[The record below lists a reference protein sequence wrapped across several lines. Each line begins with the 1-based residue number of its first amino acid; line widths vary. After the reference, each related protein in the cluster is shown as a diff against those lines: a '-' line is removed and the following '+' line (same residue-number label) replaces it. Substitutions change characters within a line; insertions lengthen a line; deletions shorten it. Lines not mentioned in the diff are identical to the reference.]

1 MVLIHAPS
9 GFGKSTLAAQ
19 WREELSRDGVAV
31 AWLTVDDDDNNV
43 VWFLAHLLESI
54 HRVRPELAASLGP
67 ALEEHGE
74 DAERYVLTSLIDE
87 IHAGDHRIAVVIDDW
102 HRVSDTRTIAA
113 LGFLLD
119 NGCHHLQII
128 VTSWSQSGLPLS
140 KMRIRDELVE
150 IDSSAL
156 RFDAAEARSF
166 FSEVGGLE
174 LSRRDVDALTTS
186 TDGWVAALQLAS
198 LSLRGDDDAASLLSR
213 LSGRNDVIGEFLAEN
228 VLDTLEPAILD
239 FLLLTSITQ
248 RTCAGL
254 ASALANVARGQ
265 AMLEEV
271 ERRGLFLQHIDEDRN
286 WFRYHQM
293 FAEFLRRRLERDRP
307 DRVEHLHRAA
317 SAWFAEHGYLNE
329 AVDHALAAGDPTM
342 AIDLVEQDET
352 NLIEQGK
359 MTTLLGIVG
368 KLPPQLVVSRAPL
381 QLLVAWANILLQHPA
396 PTYAALNR
404 FETAVEGADLSDAVR
419 ADMRTEAN
427 VVRSIA
433 EIFGDRVETV
443 DALVSEALSRPDTL
457 HPRVAGAAANI
468 AAAAAIYR
476 FDYDAARE
484 YLEWA
489 APYHEMMGPF
499 AAIYARCNAGIVAKY
514 QLAIPAAMKE
524 FRQAY
529 QMAARG
535 GAHSHGVRL
544 AGALLGELLY
554 ETGELTEATKLLE
567 ESYALGS
574 EGGTVDYMAA
584 RYVTGAL
591 LKAAAGD
598 RDSAA
603 ERLSDGMRAA
613 ENLQLP
619 RLAARITNERIRLGI
634 PIASADAARLRSVRA
649 IPHDDG
655 IATATA
661 ELDEDSGVR
670 LLSASD
676 SPAERAQACER
687 ASQLVAGI
695 DGDRRPWA
703 ALRARLLV
711 VETLTA
717 AGRVAEVEIE
727 ARPVV
732 ATCTELGLTRL
743 LIDAAL
749 A

>member
-1 MVLIHAPS
+1 M
-9 GFGKSTLAAQ
+9 
-19 WREELSRDGVAV
+19 
-31 AWLTVDDDDNNV
+31 
-43 VWFLAHLLESI
+43 
-54 HRVRPELAASLGP
+54 
-67 ALEEHGE
+67 
-74 DAERYVLTSLIDE
+74 
-87 IHAGDHRIAVVIDDW
+87 
-102 HRVSDTRTIAA
+102 
-113 LGFLLD
+113 
-119 NGCHHLQII
+119 
-128 VTSWSQSGLPLS
+128 
-140 KMRIRDELVE
+140 
-150 IDSSAL
+150 
-156 RFDAAEARSF
+156 RFDVDEARSF
-166 FSEVGGLE
+166 FSDVGGLE

-228 VLDTLEPAILD
+228 VLDTLEPEILE
-239 FLLLTSITQ
+239 FLLLTSITE

-271 ERRGLFLQHIDEDRN
+271 ERRGLFLQHIDDDRN

-307 DRVEHLHRAA
+307 DQIEHLHRAA

-342 AIDLVEQDET
+342 AVDLVEQDET
-352 NLIEQGK
+352 NLIEQGEDDDSARDREEVAAAVGGFASAAP
-359 MTTLLGIVG
+359 TLL
-368 KLPPQLVVSRAPL
+368 
-381 QLLVAWANILLQHPA
+381 AWANILLQRPA

-404 FETAVEGADLSDAVR
+404 FETAVERADLPDAVR
-419 ADMRTEAN
+419 ADMRAEAN

-433 EIFGDRVETV
+433 EIFGDRVDAV

-457 HPRVAGAAANI
+457 HPRVAGAAGNI

-476 FDYDAARE
+476 FDYDAARQ

-499 AAIYARCNAGIVAKY
+499 AAIYARCNAGIAAKY

-529 QMAARG
+529 QMAAKG
-535 GAHSHGVRL
+535 GAHSHAVRL

-554 ETGELTEATKLLE
+554 ETGELTEATRLLE

-634 PIASADAARLRSVRA
+634 PIASADAARLRSPRT
-649 IPHDDG
+649 IPHDNG

-676 SPAERAQACER
+676 SPAERAQACQR

-703 ALRARLLV
+703 ALRAQLLL

-717 AGRVAEVEIE
+717 AGRVAEAETE

-743 LIDAAL
+743 LVDAAL

>member
-1 MVLIHAPS
+1 M
-9 GFGKSTLAAQ
+9 
-19 WREELSRDGVAV
+19 

-43 VWFLAHLLESI
+43 VWFLTHLLESI
-54 HRVRPELAASLGP
+54 RRVRPELAESLGP

-87 IHAGDHRIAVVIDDW
+87 IHGGDHRIAVVIDDW
-102 HRVSDTRTIAA
+102 HRVTDTRTIAA

-150 IDSSAL
+150 IDSTAL
-156 RFDAAEARSF
+156 RFDAEEARSF
-166 FSEVGGLE
+166 FSDVGGLE

-198 LSLRGDDDAASLLSR
+198 LSLRGDDDAASLLGR

-228 VLDTLEPAILD
+228 VLDTLEPEILD
-239 FLLLTSITQ
+239 FLLLTSITE

-271 ERRGLFLQHIDEDRN
+271 ERRGLFLQHIDDDWN

-307 DRVEHLHRAA
+307 DQIEHLHRTA
-317 SAWFAEHGYLNE
+317 SGWFAEHGYLND
-329 AVDHALAAGDPTM
+329 AVDHALAAGDP
-342 AIDLVEQDET
+342 ARAVDLVEQDET

-368 KLPPQLVVSRAPL
+368 KLPPQLVVSRARL
-381 QLLVAWANILLQHPA
+381 QLLIAWANILLQRPA
-396 PTYAALNR
+396 PTYAALDR
-404 FETAVEGADLSDAVR
+404 FETAVERADLSDAAR
-419 ADMRTEAN
+419 ADLRAEAN
-427 VVRSIA
+427 VVREHRRDIRRSGRNHRCFGVRGVIEAGHTASPGRRSSRQYRCRRGDLPFRLRRGASIPGVGRA
-433 EIFGDRVETV
+433 LPRDDGSVRRHLRALQRRHRREI
-443 DALVSEALSRPDTL
+443 S
-457 HPRVAGAAANI
+457 
-468 AAAAAIYR
+468 
-476 FDYDAARE
+476 AR
-484 YLEWA
+484 
-489 APYHEMMGPF
+489 HT
-499 AAIYARCNAGIVAKY
+499 
-514 QLAIPAAMKE
+514 AAMKE

-529 QMAARG
+529 QMAAKG

-554 ETGELTEATKLLE
+554 ETGELTEATRLLE

-574 EGGTVDYMAA
+574 EGGPVDYMAA

-591 LKAAAGD
+591 IKAAAGD

-613 ENLQLP
+613 QNLQLP

-634 PIASADAARLRSVRA
+634 PIASADAARLRSPRT
-649 IPHDDG
+649 IPHDNG
-655 IATATA
+655 IATAIA

-676 SPAERAQACER
+676 SPAERADACER

-695 DGDRRPWA
+695 DGNKRPWA
-703 ALRARLLV
+703 ALRARLLL
-711 VETLTA
+711 VETLAA
-717 AGRVAEVEIE
+717 AGRVAESEVE

-732 ATCTELGLTRL
+732 AKCTELGLIRL
-743 LIDAAL
+743 LVDAGL